1 MIDIIYMASN
11 AASST
16 VATSSKLAS
25 SLHILSSLTL
35 GGVSSYMTTAQAKLS
50 ILKSNI
56 ATLPDLVVMSLAIT
70 DAHDASIRAAE
81 HSTS

>member
-1 MIDIIYMASN
+1 MCVYSGRLEG
-11 AASST
+11 T
-16 VATSSKLAS
+16 VKKFEKQTE
-25 SLHILSSLTL
+25 T
-35 GGVSSYMTTAQAKLS
+35 V
-50 ILKSNI
+50 KSNI